1 MSICENNI
9 DKSLKPKKI
18 KKQKIKK
25 LEQPN
30 ECTDINSN
38 IIRKISNK
46 CTKGLILTFL
56 ELKYCIIFFG

>member
-18 KKQKIKK
+18 KKPKIKK

-30 ECTDINSN
+30 ECIDINSN

-46 CTKGLILTFL
+46 SIENILKFL
-56 ELKYCIIFFG
+56 NINKK